1 MAYSSPVPT
10 SQATNDETLSV
21 KEASKS
27 SRSSRQ
33 SAGGK

>member
-10 SQATNDETLSV
+10 SQAIYDEPLSV
-21 KEASKS
+21 TEASKN